1 MTNSTYNYIARNG
14 SNEGYSEAE
23 LDISL
28 RHQIE
33 AEAFLEAHAGE
44 LYEKQDRDERM
55 MVYGAEYF
63 VEVGGDFDDD
73 GDFDVAA
80 TIEANDIN
88 TDQMDYIESHGIY
101 QMADHTCYREIGTAD
116 QRERARDIAL
126 IDTREQAVRECRAE
140 RATQLAR
147 HLSKPAKGRGEQV
160 VDAKVKQQA
169 KRDRARERYLARE
182 AQRAANKAARA

>member
-1 MTNSTYNYIARNG
+1 MTTANYNMVALNGADATEATDAIAQRHA
-14 SNEGYSEAE
+14 AE
-23 LDISL
+23 V
-28 RHQIE
+28 
-33 AEAFLEAHAGE
+33 EAFMEAHASE
-44 LYEKQDRDERM
+44 LYEKQDRDDRM

-63 VEVGGDFDDD
+63 VEVGGDFDED

-80 TIEANDIN
+80 TIEANDLN

-116 QRERARDIAL
+116 QRALAPHMVNMETRAVTVACAKA
-126 IDTREQAVRECRAE
+126 QRAK
-140 RATQLAR
+140 QLAK
-147 HLSKPAKGRGEQV
+147 HLSKPSQSRGEQV
-160 VDAKVKQQA
+160 VDAKVKAQA